1 MVNATNL
8 RYLYLQ
14 KEQAVFIANSR
25 CKVRVP
31 GIGNHDMPR
40 DSRTKLQE
48 YGYQRSKFNWYQ
60 LAADYFK
67 YRDPFALPAD
77 GGVPYACYDGSEP
90 GCDGRTQCKPGL
102 DNSCPGL
109 DEQGMPRMYSLSTT
123 GDRGGDMFKQR
134 WAGVIY
140 CVEPFDAAQTF
151 LRLCEMEGD
160 CDPDGYSTAT
170 DPAAAGYEGTTDSAS
185 DSSDGVET
193 HHMPETDGGAED
205 PMG

>member
-1 MVNATNL
+1 
-8 RYLYLQ
+8 
-14 KEQAVFIANSR
+14 
-25 CKVRVP
+25 
-31 GIGNHDMPR
+31 
-40 DSRTKLQE
+40 
-48 YGYQRSKFNWYQ
+48 
-60 LAADYFK
+60 
-67 YRDPFALPAD
+67 
-77 GGVPYACYDGSEP
+77 
-90 GCDGRTQCKPGL
+90 
-102 DNSCPGL
+102 
-109 DEQGMPRMYSLSTT
+109 
-123 GDRGGDMFKQR
+123 MFKQR